1 MTAPSFTYS
10 GNVFTGA
17 TAGTTD
23 FALTSS
29 AGNPIAY
36 LEAAHIHVYKS
47 ANQGATWT
55 ELTRPAQWNF
65 VSSGT
70 VARLATGIA
79 NGEWLKVQ
87 RITPTGSAYVTF
99 QSSSLLTAEQLN
111 DDTLFNTYLNQEISD
126 QSDQTVTTADSAV
139 VTANSA
145 VATANSA
152 AATANSTAAAAY
164 LRDGT
169 SPMTGNVA
177 TGGYRIVNVGTPFDG
192 SDAATKAYTDNL
204 VSTSID
210 AALTTDVIAGD
221 AITITDNSP
230 SNGQIVIG
238 VTNAGITAAKIADGS
253 ITTTKLSDATVVVN
267 AEQAGATTNDTS
279 FFTTQAADSRYF
291 RQDSSETISSG
302 QPWSSSDSYVATTA
316 AIDAR
321 IIDLVDDVGGFVPIV
336 NETSFPANNP
346 DINNPDGS
354 GTIISVKEIVTTRTP
369 VSGTVTI
376 AGGSG
381 ANTVT
386 ITGCGST
393 VLPSGFGVLVETTS
407 TLHTYVFHRLVPKA
421 TEVTTVASIS
431 GNVTTVAGISANV
444 TTVATNSA
452 SVTTVS
458 SNIADVQTVAAD
470 LNEPVSEIETVAGAI
485 ANVNAVG
492 NSISNVN
499 TVAANNANVTTV
511 AGSIGDVG
519 TVAGS
524 IANVNTAGSNI
535 ASINTVASN
544 NANVTTVSGISGNVT
559 TVAGISGNV
568 TTVAGISGNVTTVAT
583 NLASVVNASTYLNA
597 FLALYLG
604 QGTTDPSVDA
614 LGNPI
619 TPGDL
624 YFNTLLSQIRV
635 YNGTAWQTFAEN
647 AFGNTYFP
655 NEDFSAV
662 YTAAAGSNSINLGDL
677 AIAGGVFPDENS
689 PTNRMSLALGA
700 GSYNLGGL

>member
-79 NGEWLKVQ
+79 NGEWVKVQ

-126 QSDQTVTTADSAV
+126 QSDQTVATADSAV
-139 VTANSA
+139 ATANSA

-485 ANVNAVG
+485 VNVNAVG

-544 NANVTTVSGISGNVT
+544 NANVTTVAGISGNVTTVAGVSGNVT
-559 TVAGISGNV
+559 TVAGISGD
-568 TTVAGISGNVTTVAT
+568 VTTVAT

>member
-10 GNVFTGA
+10 GNVY
-17 TAGTTD
+17 TAAAAGSTD
-23 FALTSS
+23 FALTST

-47 ANQGATWT
+47 ANQGVTWT

-79 NGEWLKVQ
+79 NGEWVKVQ

-139 VTANSA
+139 ATANSA

-164 LRDGT
+164 LRNGS

-177 TGGYRIVNVGTPFDG
+177 TGGYRIVNVGTPSDG

-238 VTNAGITAAKIADGS
+238 VTNAGITAPKIADGS
-253 ITTTKLSDATVVVN
+253 ITTAKLSDATVVVN
-267 AEQAGATTNDTS
+267 AEQAGATANDTS

-393 VLPSGFGVLVETTS
+393 VLPSGFGVLVETTT

-458 SNIADVQTVAAD
+458 SNIVDVQTVAAD

-492 NSISNVN
+492 NSISSVN

-511 AGSIGDVG
+511 AGSIGNVG

-524 IANVNTAGSNI
+524 IANVNTTGSNI
-535 ASINTVASN
+535 ASINTVAAN
-544 NANVTTVSGISGNVT
+544 NANVTTVAGISGNVT

-568 TTVAGISGNVTTVAT
+568 STVAGISGNVTTVAT

-604 QGTTDPSVDA
+604 QGTSDPALDA

-635 YNGTAWQTFAEN
+635 YNGAAWQTFAEN